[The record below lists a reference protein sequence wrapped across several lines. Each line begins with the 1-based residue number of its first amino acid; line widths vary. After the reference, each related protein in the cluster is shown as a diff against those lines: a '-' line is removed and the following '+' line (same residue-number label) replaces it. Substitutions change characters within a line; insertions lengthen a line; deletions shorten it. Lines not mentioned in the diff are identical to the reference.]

1 MILFLLLLQLS
12 AADLAPT
19 GTLRATFIG
28 NNPVQGRVDPAG
40 TLTGPAPDLVRELAR
55 RLGVPFVITPLPSA
69 GAVLENVRDGK
80 ADIGFLAFEAAR
92 AREVE
97 FSDPYVASGSVY
109 AVRASSAFKATSDL
123 DRAGLTIGAVSGQ
136 SQEVYVREQVKN
148 ARIDSLASVP
158 SNAAIAKMILD
169 GKLDA
174 FAANRTRME
183 ELVREFPALRILPDN
198 FLMTLQA
205 IVVAKGK
212 RSQLEQVNRFIAD
225 MRTSGFLKTSI
236 GRASLVGVDVAPA
249 PGK

>member
-1 MILFLLLLQLS
+1 MMLLLLLQLV

-28 NNPVQGRVDPAG
+28 NNPVQGRVDAAG
-40 TLTGPAPDLVRELAR
+40 TVTGLAPDLVRELAR
-55 RLGVPFVITPLPSA
+55 RLGVPFVIAPLPTA
-69 GAVLENVRDGK
+69 GAVLESVRDGK

-92 AREVE
+92 ATQVE
-97 FSDPYVASGSVY
+97 FSEPYVVSGSVY
-109 AVRASSAFKATSDL
+109 AVRATSAYKATSDL

-136 SQEVYVREQVKN
+136 SQEVYVREHVKN
-148 ARIDSLASVP
+148 ARVDSAPSVP
-158 SNAAIAKMILD
+158 PNATIAKMILD

-198 FLMTLQA
+198 FLMTTQA

-212 RSQLEQVNRFIAD
+212 RSQLEQVNGFIAD
-225 MRTSGFLKTSI
+225 VRTSGFMKTSI
-236 GRASLVGVDVAPA
+236 GRANLVGVDVAPA
-249 PGK
+249 GTK

>member
-1 MILFLLLLQLS
+1 MILVLLLQLV

-28 NNPVQGRVDPAG
+28 NNPVQGRMDPSGA
-40 TLTGPAPDLVRELAR
+40 LTGPAPDLVRELAR

-69 GAVLENVRDGK
+69 GAVLESVRDGK

-92 AREVE
+92 ATQVDY
-97 FSDPYVASGSVY
+97 SDPYVVSGSVY
-109 AVRASSAFKATSDL
+109 TVRGSSSHARVADL
-123 DRAGLTIGAVSGQ
+123 DRNGLTVGAVTGQ
-136 SQEVYVREQVKN
+136 SQEVWVREHVKN
-148 ARIDSLASVP
+148 ARVESLPDVP
-158 SNAAIAKMILD
+158 PNAAIAKMILD

-198 FLMTLQA
+198 FLMAEQA
-205 IVVAKGK
+205 IVVAKG
-212 RSQLEQVNRFIAD
+212 RRTQLEQVNRFIAGA
-225 MRTSGFLKTSI
+225 RTSGFMKTSI
-236 GRASLVGVDVAPA
+236 GRANLVGVDVAPA